1 MYFGTKNYLKSN
13 SLKKRVNGL
22 EETVMG
28 LLWQRKFEALDHKKE
43 QKQHGP

>member
-1 MYFGTKNYLKSN
+1 
-13 SLKKRVNGL
+13 
-22 EETVMG
+22 VMG